1 MKLLHFIA
9 LTVLLSLIESG
20 LVLAGLLPPVLSY
33 SPGNLL
39 FSLASLAVIFCLGWT
54 LAKLKWKQIALKSGL
69 AMLAGVIVICLAA
82 LLGNYIN
89 KPVLGIQVQSFSML
103 LLVLAFII
111 IENVLLAV
119 ILALVAAFIARKITK
134 K

>member
-1 MKLLHFIA
+1 MKLIHFIA
-9 LTVLLSLIESG
+9 LTALLSAAESG
-20 LVLAGLLPPVLSY
+20 LILAGLLPPVASY

-39 FSLASLAVIFCLGWT
+39 FSLSRLAVILCLGWT
-54 LAKLKWKQIALKSGL
+54 LARLNWKPIALKAVL
-69 AMLAGVIVICLAA
+69 TMLAGVIVLCLATM
-82 LLGNYIN
+82 LGYYLN
-89 KPVLGIQVQSFSML
+89 KPVLGIQVPSFSML

-119 ILALVAAFIARKITK
+119 ILALVAAFIARKTRK